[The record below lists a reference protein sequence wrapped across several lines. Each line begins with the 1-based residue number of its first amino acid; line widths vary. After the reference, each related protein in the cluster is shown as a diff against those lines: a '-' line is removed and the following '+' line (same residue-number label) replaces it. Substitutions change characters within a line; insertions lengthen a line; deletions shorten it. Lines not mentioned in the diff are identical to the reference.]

1 MDMFDYYKLAFKN
14 YAEYKG
20 RATQAEYW
28 YFVLCHFL
36 VSASLIIVTIIGA
49 ANDNEFLAI
58 PAGIALGLYT
68 LASII
73 PSLMI
78 SIRRLHDTGK
88 SGWFYMF
95 GFIPAI
101 GGLLLIILLAQQS
114 DVDNQW
120 GEKLD
125 LDDQPLEQER
135 LALPVIEYDDDFV

>member
-1 MDMFDYYKLAFKN
+1 MFDYYKLAFKN

-36 VSASLIIVTIIGA
+36 VSAALAILIIIGA
-49 ANDNEFLAI
+49 INGNEVMVI
-58 PAGIALGLYT
+58 PAAISLGLYT
-68 LASII
+68 VAAYI

-78 SIRRLHDTGK
+78 TIRRLHDTGK
-88 SGWFYMF
+88 SGWFSMF
-95 GFIPAI
+95 GFMPAI
-101 GGLLLIILLAQQS
+101 GGLLLVIFLAQKS
-114 DVDNQW
+114 DGDNQW

-125 LDDQPLEQER
+125 LEDIPVERER

>member
-1 MDMFDYYKLAFKN
+1 MFDYYKLAFTK
-14 YAEYKG
+14 YAEYRG

-36 VSASLIIVTIIGA
+36 VSAALVILCVVGGL
-49 ANDNEFLAI
+49 NENEFMVI
-58 PAGIALGLYT
+58 PAGITLGIYT

-78 SIRRLHDTGK
+78 AIRRLHDTGK
-88 SGWFYMF
+88 SGWFYLF

-114 DVDNQW
+114 DGDNQW

-125 LDDQPLEQER
+125 LDNLPLEEEP
-135 LALPVIEYDDDFV
+135 LTLPVIEYDDDFV